1 MFLGAEQYNWIAMQF
16 EIIFSILSQGV
27 YAGL

>member
-1 MFLGAEQYNWIAMQF
+1 MFLGAEKYNWIAMQF

-27 YAGL
+27 HAGL